1 MRRKEQGRGLGADEV
16 SNPMCIAASWQGGQ
30 LGRAPE
36 KTVLLRKCLKEVRE
50 APWGLRWGNSR
61 WQGPKVGLCPAW
73 WGAALRSWRKEAG
86 GHQGGLRLE
95 GHNRGQ
101 VIQVQWGLWP
111 RESCWKVLSEAVAW
125 SPISV
130 ANEPQEGEWEW
141 TDELG
146 DTRDN
151 WRGLLCMVC
160 NAHILSE
167 LDSND
172 QSLKLPWH
180 FTVYLELCWHG
191 RASGSRSKYK
201 WVRQQATCFLP

>member
-1 MRRKEQGRGLGADEV
+1 MRRKEQGRGLGAYEV

-30 LGRAPE
+30 LGRALE

-86 GHQGGLRLE
+86 GHQGGMRLE

-101 VIQVQWGLWP
+101 VIPVQWGLWP

-130 ANEPQEGEWEW
+130 ENEPQEGGGSGRMSLETHVTTGGFCCLWSVMHTSFPSW
-141 TDELG
+141 VPTTRAWNCLGTSLFTWSCVGTDKQVEAVPS
-146 DTRDN
+146 T
-151 WRGLLCMVC
+151 
-160 NAHILSE
+160 SE
-167 LDSND
+167 
-172 QSLKLPWH
+172 
-180 FTVYLELCWHG
+180 
-191 RASGSRSKYK
+191 
-201 WVRQQATCFLP
+201 